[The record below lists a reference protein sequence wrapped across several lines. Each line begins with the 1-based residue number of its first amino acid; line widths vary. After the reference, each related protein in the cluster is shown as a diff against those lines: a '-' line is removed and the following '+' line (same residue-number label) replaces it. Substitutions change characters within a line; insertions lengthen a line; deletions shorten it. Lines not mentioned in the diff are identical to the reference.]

1 MMERLPLAAL
11 GLLLGWCLG
20 LISAHVTA
28 YLEGPDAPPRARGA
42 RGWLMRD
49 PLVQGVCAVVFGGAM
64 LWFAPALRGVAAGV
78 LSVSLIQVAITD
90 FRTRYVYTV
99 YALAGLVLGL
109 LLSGVVHEPPAWATN
124 SGAFGGV
131 FVALIGALGG
141 ALVFGLLYG
150 IGFVI
155 FKVEAM
161 ARGDITIAA
170 MVGAGA
176 AACTPQALLYGVLFG
191 GVFGA
196 LTLVFRR
203 KLGTFMPYGPGLCLG
218 GLVTLFVC

>member
-1 MMERLPLAAL
+1 
-11 GLLLGWCLG
+11 
-20 LISAHVTA
+20 
-28 YLEGPDAPPRARGA
+28 
-42 RGWLMRD
+42 MRD
-49 PLVQGVCAVVFGGAM
+49 PLVQSVCAVVFGAAM
-64 LWFAPALRGVAAGV
+64 LWFALPGAGLAAGV
-78 LSVSLIQVAITD
+78 LSVPMIQVAITD

-99 YALAGLVLGL
+99 YALAGLVLGIV
-109 LLSGVVHEPPAWATN
+109 LSSIVHEPPAWTAN
-124 SGAFGGV
+124 FGAFGGI

-150 IGFVI
+150 IGFLI

-191 GVFGA
+191 GLFGA

-218 GLVTLFVC
+218 GLVTLFLC